1 MPSVSSLEQL
11 YDAHASA
18 LFHYFLGFV
27 RAESDAKDLLQEL
40 FMKLALQPVP
50 RVESS
55 KAWVWKMAH
64 NLAVD
69 WLRRARSRQTA
80 EDASVLDV
88 SAWFQTG
95 PDPDAAEFARHAQ
108 AALGSL
114 PPEQQSV
121 AFLKLWQGMTLDEI
135 ATAQGIPLN
144 TAASRYRYAL
154 DKLRAA
160 LSPLYEEIKP

>member
-1 MPSVSSLEQL
+1 MPSVTTLEQL

-18 LFHYFLGFV
+18 LFRYFQGFV
-27 RAESDAKDLLQEL
+27 RAEADAKDLLQEL
-40 FMKLALQPVP
+40 FMKLAAQPLP

-55 KAWVWKMAH
+55 KAWVWRIAH

-80 EDASVLDV
+80 EDAGVPDA
-88 SAWFQTG
+88 SAWFHTG

-108 AALGSL
+108 TALGSL

-154 DKLRAA
+154 DKLRTA
-160 LSPLYEEIKP
+160 LSPLYQEIKS